1 MATFKTTSFTSATT
15 GTSIRASRVLIAV
28 SGTFVGTIKVK
39 WTDEGGV
46 THTVQEDGADLS
58 FTAAGE
64 RVLDFGLP
72 VTLYPECTAYT
83 SGTAVVG
90 IQGAVLSYP

>member
-1 MATFKTTSFTSATT
+1 MATWKETSFTSATT
-15 GTSIRASRVLIAV
+15 GTSIRASRVLICV
-28 SGTFVGTIKVK
+28 SGTFTATIKIK
-39 WTDEGGV
+39 WTDEGGT

-58 FTAAGE
+58 FTGADE
-64 RVLDFGLP
+64 RVLDFGVP
-72 VTLYPECTAYT
+72 VTLYPECTSYG